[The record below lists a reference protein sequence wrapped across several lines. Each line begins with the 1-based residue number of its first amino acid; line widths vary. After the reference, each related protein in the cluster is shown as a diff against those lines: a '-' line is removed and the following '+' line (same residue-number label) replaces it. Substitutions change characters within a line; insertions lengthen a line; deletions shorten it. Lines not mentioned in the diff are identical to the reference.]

1 MKYFTDDYTSFFKE
15 LAANNHR
22 DWFIANKKRYDKN
35 IKEPFTKFT
44 TDVIQRIRE
53 VDKEIGELEAKDCI
67 FRINRDIRFGA
78 DKTPYKL
85 HMSAA
90 ISPGGRKDHENP
102 GLYFQFGPEGIE
114 IYGGI
119 YMTEKDQLLAV
130 RSFLAKHTKELR
142 QIMDGAGFKKF
153 YNSEILGEKNKV
165 IPAEFKEAVVKEPL
179 IANKQFY
186 FKGTMDAKMISSD
199 SLLEKMMDHYSA
211 AEPMTQFLRKA
222 LKG

>member
-1 MKYFTDDYTSFFKE
+1 MKYFTDDYTGFFKE
-15 LAANNHR
+15 LATNNHR
-22 DWFIANKKRYDKN
+22 DWFVANKKRYDKN
-35 IKEPFTKFT
+35 IKEPFARFT
-44 TDVIQRIRE
+44 TDVIRKIKE
-53 VDKEIGELEAKDCI
+53 MDKDIGELEAKDCI

-90 ISPGGRKDHENP
+90 ISPGGRKDHQNP
-102 GLYFQFGPEGIE
+102 GLYYQFGPEGIE

-119 YMTEKDQLLAV
+119 YMTEKEQLQTV

-142 QIMDGAGFKKF
+142 QIIDAAGFRKF
-153 YNSEILGEKNKV
+153 YKGEILGEKNKV
-165 IPAEFKEAVVKEPL
+165 VPAEFKEAVAKEPL

-186 FKGTMDAKMISSD
+186 FKGTMDAKTISSE
-199 SLLEKMMDHYSA
+199 SLLEKMMDFYHA
-211 AEPMTQFLRKA
+211 AEGMTQFLRKA